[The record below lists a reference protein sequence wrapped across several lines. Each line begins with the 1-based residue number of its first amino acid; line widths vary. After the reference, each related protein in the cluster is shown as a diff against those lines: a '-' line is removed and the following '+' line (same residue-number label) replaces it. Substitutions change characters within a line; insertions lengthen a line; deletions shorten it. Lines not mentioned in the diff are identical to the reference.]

1 MDREIAGPTRA
12 NFLLHSLAIEEA
24 CRAGRR
30 YYHMGETDPSSSL
43 ARFKAHFGAEAHPY
57 VEYRIESPRI
67 IATRDRLRR
76 ARRLLRRSKA

>member
-1 MDREIAGPTRA
+1 MDREVAGPTRA
-12 NFLLHSLAIEEA
+12 NFLLHSRAIEEA

-43 ARFKAHFGAEAHPY
+43 ARFKAHFGAEARPY
-57 VEYRIESPRI
+57 IEYRLESARI
-67 IATRDRLRR
+67 TAARNGLRR